1 MSFKLGNTNIGE
13 LYVGSTKISQAYLGS
28 NLVYQYSAPGPVIE
42 WDVWDGDTYTDNSWQ
57 STLTKDGTI
66 GTVTIS
72 TSSQFINFGDT
83 VNSFYSNNSLSE
95 LNVNLTKH
103 FRFNDT
109 SSLTNCST
117 VYSTLSNGVKANSGG
132 GTFLN
137 LTGGKKVYIHGNG
150 HVIQGLYC
158 YDTFSENG
166 GGFGR
171 IHDSG
176 TILSISNLTFDRCLF
191 RSNAQASSAFSMI
204 NGGAKFVSS
213 YLNFNKCAIAS
224 ESTKSYQCIMFG
236 FLNSN
241 NATEY
246 NHTHISFYGCGFKGS
261 RSWSDYSC
269 GCGGI
274 SNWSSSPTFKAIWNN
289 ATYISPSRL
298 GGNGSMYL
306 YAGNRATTT
315 YNGTCSYYNVGT
327 GITAQ
332 GTSKSSAEECIT
344 TFNSTVS
351 NQDYI
356 LVLDSNDNLYHK
368 VEI

>member
-1 MSFKLGNTNIGE
+1 MIIRPLIVVRSIVPPE
-13 LYVGSTKISQAYLGS
+13 P
-28 NLVYQYSAPGPVIE
+28 PGPVIE
-42 WDVWDGDTYTDNSWQ
+42 WDTWDLSTYDDTSWQ
-57 STLTKDGTI
+57 ETLTKDGTV

-72 TSSQFINFGDT
+72 SASQFINFGAN
-83 VNSFYSNNSLSE
+83 VNTFYENNSLSA
-95 LNVNLTKH
+95 LNVELTKH
-103 FRFNDT
+103 LRFNDS
-109 SSLTNCST
+109 SSLTDCST
-117 VYSTLSNGVKANSGG
+117 VYSTLSYGVQAQSNTQ
-132 GTFLN
+132 TFLN

-158 YDTFSENG
+158 YSTYSQNG

-176 TILSISNLTFDRCLF
+176 TELSISNLTFDRCLF
-191 RSNAQASSAFSMI
+191 SSNAQASCAFTMLDS
-204 NGGAKFVSS
+204 GAKFISN
-213 YLNFNKCAIAS
+213 YLNFNKCAVAS
-224 ESTKSYQCIMFG
+224 ESTSNYQCIMFG

-241 NATEY
+241 TATEY
-246 NHTHISFYGCGFKGS
+246 NHTQISFYGCGFKGS

-274 SNWSSSPTFKAIWNN
+274 SNWSSTPTFKAIWNN
-289 ATYISPSRL
+289 ATYINPIKL
-298 GGNGSMYL
+298 GGSGTMKL
-306 YAGNRATTT
+306 YAGNRASTT
-315 YNGTCSYYNVGT
+315 YNGTCSYYNVGS

-332 GTSKSSAEECIT
+332 GTSKYSAEECIT